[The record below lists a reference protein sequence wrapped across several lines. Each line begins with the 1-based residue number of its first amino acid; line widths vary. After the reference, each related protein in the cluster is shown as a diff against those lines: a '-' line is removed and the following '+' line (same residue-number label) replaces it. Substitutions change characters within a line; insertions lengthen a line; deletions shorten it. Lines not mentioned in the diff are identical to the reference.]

1 MSSTFDLYLKI
12 IIFASHGLL
21 LFFKNTKIEVID
33 ETLKEQ
39 EYDYLRLEGKISYSI
54 DDVYNLPRIEI
65 PFDEWYVNNV
75 LLWSKIKRSSH
86 TF

>member
-1 MSSTFDLYLKI
+1 MGCCFSLK
-12 IIFASHGLL
+12 
-21 LFFKNTKIEVID
+21 KTKIEVID

-39 EYDYLRLEGKISYSI
+39 EYDYLRLEGKISDSI

-75 LLWSKIKRSSH
+75 FLWSKIKRSSH